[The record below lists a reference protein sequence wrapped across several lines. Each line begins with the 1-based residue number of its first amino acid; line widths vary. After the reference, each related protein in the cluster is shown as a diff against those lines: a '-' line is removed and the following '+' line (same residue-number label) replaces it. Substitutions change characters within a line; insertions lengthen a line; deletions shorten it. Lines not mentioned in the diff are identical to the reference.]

1 MAFAGH
7 QHNHAP
13 GVGEKDYYDDSRI
26 EDASLAQTRTFQ
38 PPELVRNMSPE
49 KRAAAEARLKRK
61 IDLRLL
67 PMIILMYILNYLDRN
82 NIASARLAGLQ
93 DNLNLTNVQYSVSM
107 AEYDSP
113 RSRKGLE
120 LMSHISDLRQYS
132 VRRISLDASPKQSV
146 LEQDWQAG
154 DISTYLHGN
163 MGSHIWCHSCLSDI
177 WRAGGL
183 SIHAR
188 LHRGSIFRKPCRIL

>member
-13 GVGEKDYYDDSRI
+13 GIGEKDSYDDSRI
-26 EDASLAQTRTFQ
+26 EDASLAQTCTFQ

-82 NIASARLAGLQ
+82 NIAAARLAGLQ
-93 DNLNLTNVQYSVSM
+93 DELKLTNVQYSVS
-107 AEYDSP
+107 
-113 RSRKGLE
+113 
-120 LMSHISDLRQYS
+120 
-132 VRRISLDASPKQSV
+132 
-146 LEQDWQAG
+146 
-154 DISTYLHGN
+154 
-163 MGSHIWCHSCLSDI
+163 
-177 WRAGGL
+177 RAGGNQ
-183 SIHAR
+183 SKIKE
-188 LHRGSIFRKPCRIL
+188 GD